1 MARETEVN
9 LIVRGV
15 ETVFGGVPESHPL
28 RDGLKRSRNGSM
40 IYSWVNFA
48 ETQVPDIGARRF
60 WCEGFDLEHLFS
72 SFVKMPRLAVS
83 GCLALILGLTGE
95 PARAELAT
103 GSAFARSLA
112 TAVAETEGVAAFYKA
127 NGYRDLWTGPDDADR
142 RQAALQAFSRAGDH
156 GLPVARHDASALVAA
171 FQSARTQRDRG
182 QVEAAMTQA
191 FLAYARDLSS
201 GALTP
206 SKVDAG
212 IVREIARPDPQAM
225 LQAIAASPTPHEFL
239 RDLAPSS
246 PEYARLLKEKLRLE
260 GVIASGGWPN
270 VPAAAQLQ
278 PGDQGPQVIALRDHL
293 VARGYLTAS
302 AAATYDRSLLRAVQR
317 FQLDHGLTADGVANA
332 ATLEALRLPA
342 SARLKS
348 VIVALER
355 LRWLGDAPRG
365 ARHIWVN
372 LPEFM
377 ARIVDEGRTTFKTRA
392 VIGKDVEDQRS
403 PEFSDV
409 MEYMVINPSWGVP
422 RSIIV
427 KEYLPLL
434 QRNSNAV
441 SHLQVVDNKGRV
453 VPRGAVNFAAYSAS
467 SFPFGLRQPP
477 SDGNALGKVKFMFPN
492 VHNIYLHDTP
502 AKNLFAHEVRAYSH
516 GCIRLADPIDFAHIL
531 LSAQSEDPKGV
542 FQTELESR
550 LETSVSLDSSVPVH
564 LVYFTAWPTAR
575 GQIGYRNDVYGRDGR
590 LFDALSE
597 AGVALT
603 GEQG

>member
-1 MARETEVN
+1 
-9 LIVRGV
+9 
-15 ETVFGGVPESHPL
+15 
-28 RDGLKRSRNGSM
+28 M
-40 IYSWVNFA
+40 IYSLAIFA
-48 ETQVPDIGARRF
+48 ENHCHNVWTGCV
-60 WCEGFDLEHLFS
+60 WCERFDLEHLFS
-72 SFVKMPRLAVS
+72 GCVKKHRLAVS
-83 GCLALILGLTGE
+83 GCLALILAISGQ
-95 PARAELAT
+95 PAQAEQGA

-112 TAVAETEGVAAFYKA
+112 TAVAQTEGVAAFYKA
-127 NGYRDLWTGPDDADR
+127 SDYGDLWTGPDDAAR

-156 GLPVARHDASALVAA
+156 GLPIARYDAAALVTA
-171 FQSARTQRDRG
+171 FQSARTERDRG

-206 SKVDAG
+206 SDVDAG

-225 LQAIAASPTPHEFL
+225 LQGIATSGAPAEFL

-260 GVIASGGWPN
+260 GVILAGGWPDL
-270 VPAAAQLQ
+270 PLAERLQ

-293 VARGYLTAS
+293 VARGYLMAS

-317 FQLDHGLTADGVANA
+317 FQLDHGLAADGVANP

-342 SARLKS
+342 SERLKS

-365 ARHIWVN
+365 SRHIWVN

-422 RSIIV
+422 RSIII

-434 QRNSNAV
+434 QRNRNAV
-441 SHLQVVDNKGRV
+441 SHLDVVDNKGRI

-516 GCIRLADPIDFAHIL
+516 GCIRLGDPFDFAHVL
-531 LSAQSEDPKGV
+531 LSAQSEDPKGL

-575 GQIGYRNDVYGRDGR
+575 GQIGYRNEVYGRDGR

-603 GEQG
+603 REQG